1 MLGQFVTDPIQ
12 FVTEPIQFVT
22 DQMQIVREQI
32 QIVNIAGAG
41 VEPNWW
47 WGGCVVAFAA
57 GVLGVLLGEV
67 CRIVTSLVAKCCGG
81 FVLGWFCF
89 LRS

>member
-1 MLGQFVTDPIQ
+1 MNLL
-12 FVTEPIQFVT
+12 EQFVT
-22 DQMQIVREQI
+22 DQMQF
-32 QIVNIAGAG
+32 VNKLGQFVKIARAV

-67 CRIVTSLVAKCCGG
+67 CQIVTNLVAKCCGS

-89 LRS
+89 GKIYKGGFRKKTR